1 MIRCR
6 CIRRRSL
13 PAWSADRM
21 ADEDIRKVQTPVAWR
36 GTMVAL
42 AKHLPMR
49 LGQMRAQGQA
59 MRALT
64 HTKRKH

>member
-1 MIRCR
+1 
-6 CIRRRSL
+6 
-13 PAWSADRM
+13 M